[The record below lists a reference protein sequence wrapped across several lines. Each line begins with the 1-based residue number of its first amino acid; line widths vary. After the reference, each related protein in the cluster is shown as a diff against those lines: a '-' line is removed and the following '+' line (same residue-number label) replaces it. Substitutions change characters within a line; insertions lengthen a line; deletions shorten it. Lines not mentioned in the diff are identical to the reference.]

1 MLEKLTKFYRSPI
14 FKALQ
19 TVVVIAFAIFA
30 IRRWRPI
37 LVDSLPIMMSIPI
50 WGIFLLFASQLFMYY
65 CNARLLY
72 HPLCHRY
79 PIKTLWRTS
88 IELNFINTAIP
99 YGEGLGFLW
108 IQRLGQTRTP
118 RRELRYA
125 FILRY
130 AVSIL
135 TNNLLSLLA
144 MFWVYSQKE
153 IDSRLYTAVIAINA
167 AFIVGC
173 IIVMIVIF
181 RFYHAPKGAG
191 LLILFWGLIYSVAE
205 DASYWVIA
213 ASLGHPEF
221 FPAIF
226 IGTVAGDIIG
236 ELSPLPAGI
245 GLYEVP
251 MITALSVLGVDL
263 NLATAFTLAGRTWVL
278 LLMLPIGFI
287 LALFSSLSEGKKSI
301 LAVLEDQRSINHH
314 DKAAPPRT
322 KSLL

>member
-1 MLEKLTKFYRSPI
+1 MLTKISKFYRSPL

-19 TVVVIAFAIFA
+19 TVAVIAFGIFA
-30 IRRWRPI
+30 VYRWRPI
-37 LVDSLPIMMSIPI
+37 LLDSLPIMTSIPI

-65 CNARLLY
+65 CNAWLFRL
-72 HPLCHRY
+72 PLRHRY
-79 PIKTLWRTS
+79 PIRTLWRTA

-108 IQRLGQTRTP
+108 IQRLGAERTA
-118 RRELRYA
+118 RKELRYV

-144 MFWVYSQKE
+144 MFWIRSQGNVKPH
-153 IDSRLYTAVIAINA
+153 ICTAVILTNIGFILGCAIIMA
-167 AFIVGC
+167 
-173 IIVMIVIF
+173 VIF
-181 RFYHAPKGAG
+181 LWLYRPPKGTI
-191 LLILFWGLIYSVAE
+191 LPFLIWGLIYSIAE
-205 DASYWVIA
+205 DASYWAIA

-251 MITALSVLGVDL
+251 MIAALGVLGVDL
-263 NLATAFTLAGRTWVL
+263 QLATAFTLAGRTWVL
-278 LLMLPIGFI
+278 TLMLPIGF
-287 LALFSSLSEGKKSI
+287 LMALSSSLSEGNRSI
-301 LAVLEDQRSINHH
+301 LAALKNQQSIKSGDEN
-314 DKAAPPRT
+314 PPD
-322 KSLL
+322 

>member
-1 MLEKLTKFYRSPI
+1 MLTKISKFYRSPV

-19 TVVVIAFAIFA
+19 TIAVVAFGIFA
-30 IRRWRPI
+30 IYRWHPI
-37 LVDSLPIMMSIPI
+37 LIDSLPIMLSIPI
-50 WGIFLLFASQLFMYY
+50 WSIFLLFASQLFMYY
-65 CNARLLY
+65 CNAQLLY
-72 HPLCHRY
+72 LPLRHRY
-79 PIKTLWRTS
+79 PIGMLWRTA

-108 IQRLGQTRTP
+108 IQRLGTERTA
-118 RRELRYA
+118 RKELRYT

-130 AVSIL
+130 TVSIL

-144 MFWVYSQKE
+144 MFWIRSQGNVE
-153 IDSRLYTAVIAINA
+153 PHIYTAVALTNIGFILGCAIIMA
-167 AFIVGC
+167 
-173 IIVMIVIF
+173 IIF
-181 RFYHAPKGAG
+181 LWLYHPPKGTIIPF
-191 LLILFWGLIYSVAE
+191 LIWGLIYSIAE

-251 MITALSVLGVDL
+251 MIAALSVLGVDL
-263 NLATAFTLAGRTWVL
+263 HLATAFTLAGRTWVL
-278 LLMLPIGFI
+278 ALMLPIGFFM
-287 LALFSSLSEGKKSI
+287 ALSSSLSEGNRSI
-301 LAVLEDQRSINHH
+301 LATLERQQSVKNNDDNS
-314 DKAAPPRT
+314 
-322 KSLL
+322 